1 MFRKLISC
9 GVDYN
14 SAIKL
19 INSVMLTKSREE
31 SFATLDAV
39 RVDLDECGLTII
51 KSGATATL
59 VRHRGN
65 VMKIS
70 STTFPIGI
78 YEQSDTF
85 SKSYDFE
92 DGDIVIMFSDGI
104 DESEYRFIKELL
116 LSGDDLKHIVSEICA
131 KAELFRPTVR
141 TDDVTV
147 IGIRVKSL

>member
-1 MFRKLISC
+1 MKKSVKKIISVLLCVVLIAAC
-9 GVDYN
+9 
-14 SAIKL
+14 
-19 INSVMLTKSREE
+19 
-31 SFATLDAV
+31 FAG
-39 RVDLDECGLTII
+39 C
-51 KSGATATL
+51 
-59 VRHRGN
+59 
-65 VMKIS
+65 S
-70 STTFPIGI
+70 SSDNEK
-78 YEQSDTF
+78 YSDTSLIIGYVPDSSPF
-85 SKSYDFE
+85 ITVGKDGKVGGFEADVIEKIFKSIKGDFKSYDFE